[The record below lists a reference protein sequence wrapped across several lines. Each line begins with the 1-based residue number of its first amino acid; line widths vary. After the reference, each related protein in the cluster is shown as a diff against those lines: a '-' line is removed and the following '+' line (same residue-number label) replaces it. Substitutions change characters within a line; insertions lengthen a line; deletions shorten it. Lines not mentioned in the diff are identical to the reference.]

1 MKHNLFLVLLLIV
14 TMAIGFGGCSKEP
27 KDSLPDDEMNIT
39 PSIEPEVEDNSYEEG
54 NGNAETSQ
62 EITEVPD
69 PADLDPLINEVVTK
83 PESTDSGPRSLAYF
97 TSWSSLDR
105 ALAVKDIDPNLL
117 THINFA
123 FANLTEEGEVVIGD
137 EEQDLNKDF
146 GTELGGSEDDRYG
159 HMGQFKQLKE
169 KYPHIK
175 ILISI
180 GGWSWSDNFSDVAA
194 DPVKRD
200 RFAASAA
207 EFVSEYGLDGVDID
221 WEYPVEGG
229 DNIMHRANDNE
240 NYELLLKATRK
251 ALNEQG
257 EKDGKTYL
265 LTICARAVGR
275 FIIDAK
281 LIDSM
286 QYLDFINL
294 MTYDLHGPWERMT
307 GFHTA
312 LYDTNKGALTVDSS
326 VTTYSKYINPADINL
341 GLAFYGRGWT
351 NVADTKDNGVKQMAE
366 KISGI
371 GYGLGTWE
379 AGVFDAWDIEEN
391 YVGKNGYV
399 KYYDEVAQSPYV
411 FDGTTWIGYDDEQ
424 SIRVKTEYAMEKGL
438 GGVFFWE
445 FGGDKTLA
453 LQKVIAETLSLE
465 TAK

>member
-1 MKHNLFLVLLLIV
+1 MRLYYLFLALLLIASV
-14 TMAIGFGGCSKEP
+14 TIGLVGCTKEP
-27 KDSLPDDEMNIT
+27 KESLPDQDIT
-39 PSIEPEVEDNSYEEG
+39 PTKDLEAEDNLPEDESSSD
-54 NGNAETSQ
+54 ETSQ
-62 EITEVPD
+62 DITEAPD
-69 PADLDPLINEVVTK
+69 ETDVDPLVNELVTK
-83 PESTDSGPRSLAYF
+83 PESQDKGPRSLAYF
-97 TSWSSLDR
+97 TSWSSYDR
-105 ALAVKDIDPNLL
+105 ALAVKNIDPNLL

-123 FANLTEEGEVVIGD
+123 FANLTPEGEVVIGD
-137 EEQDLNKDF
+137 EENDLKKDF
-146 GTELGGSEDDRYG
+146 GTDLGGKEEDRYG
-159 HMGQFKQLKE
+159 HLGQFRQLKE

-175 ILISI
+175 VLISV
-180 GGWSWSDNFSDVAA
+180 GGWSWSGNFSDVAA

-207 EFVSEYGLDGVDID
+207 EFVTKYGLDGVDID

-229 DNIMHRANDNE
+229 DNIMHRPTDNE
-240 NYELLLKATRK
+240 NYEMLLKATRK

-265 LTICARAVGR
+265 LTVCARAVGR
-275 FIIDAK
+275 FIIDAN

-294 MTYDLHGPWERMT
+294 MTYDFHGPWERKT
-307 GFHTA
+307 DFQTA
-312 LYDTNKGALTVDSS
+312 LYDSNKGALTIDSS

-351 NVADTKDNGVKQMAE
+351 NVGSENNGVKQLAE

-379 AGVFDAWDIEEN
+379 AGVFDYWDIEEN

-399 KYYDEVAQSPYV
+399 KYYDEMAQCPYV

-445 FGGDKTLA
+445 FGGDRNLV
-453 LQKVIAETLSLE
+453 LQKVIAETLDLE
-465 TAK
+465 TAR